1 MSKKVA
7 DKSVVGLEGV
17 AQCRAFEAQAQG
29 GSVAFRRVASRRV
42 GHSLWSGS
50 SPSTTTTIQFVSFYF
65 GRLAPYV
72 DAQYSSAYD
81 VVDNQFK

>member
-17 AQCRAFEAQAQG
+17 AQCRGPSKLKLKVGQSRF
-29 GSVAFRRVASRRV
+29 VASRR
-42 GHSLWSGS
+42 SPLWSGS

-72 DAQYSSAYD
+72 DAQYSSAYN
-81 VVDNQFK
+81 VVDNQFT